1 MSEQSRSSRVS
12 RRNILFSGAAVGA
25 TALVASCTSNSED
38 KPSAQS
44 SAPAAPVDS
53 GAPGKAITIGFSAP
67 AADHGWLAAIT
78 TNAQR
83 RAKQFSEVTFK
94 AVEAG
99 EDATAQRAA
108 METLIQSKPD
118 VIVVLPFDGA
128 QLTATGRKAMQAGI
142 PVVNLDRQFSDEQA
156 FRVLIKGDNY
166 GMGVAAGHFIGSRL
180 KADGK
185 TNATIAEIAG
195 IDNLPLTQDRSRG
208 FKEALATYGMSV
220 KHRVSA
226 QFTIDSGHQV
236 TSDLLQAA
244 PKLDAVW
251 NHDDDQGVG
260 VLAAVKQAGRDEFF
274 MVGGAG
280 SRKVMEQI
288 RDDNT
293 VLKATVTY
301 SPTMAGSAVSL
312 ARLLANNRGMADLT
326 ELGVPKELRLA
337 SETITQSN
345 VADYLPLGF

>member
-1 MSEQSRSSRVS
+1 VSEQSRTSRMS
-12 RRNILFSGAAVGA
+12 RRNILFAGAAVSA
-25 TALVASCTSNSED
+25 TAVVTSCTSNSHDEPD
-38 KPSAQS
+38 AAT
-44 SAPAAPVDS
+44 SAPAAPQDS
-53 GAPGKAITIGFSAP
+53 AAPGKPMTIGFSAP
-67 AADHGWLAAIT
+67 AADHGWLSAIT
-78 TNAQR
+78 TNAR
-83 RAKQFSEVTFK
+83 SRAKQYSEVTFN

-99 EDATAQRAA
+99 VDATAQRAA
-108 METLIQSKPD
+108 METLIQAKPD

-142 PVVNLDRQFSDEQA
+142 PVVNLDREFSDEQA
-156 FRVLIKGDNY
+156 FRLLIKGDSY
-166 GMGVAAGHFIGSRL
+166 GMGVAAGRFIGDRL
-180 KADGK
+180 KAAGK
-185 TNATIAEIAG
+185 TGPTIAEIAG

-208 FKEALATYGMSV
+208 FKDALATYGLSV

-226 QFTIDSGHQV
+226 EFTIDSGHAV

-301 SPTMAGSAVSL
+301 SPTMAGSAISL
-312 ARLLANNRGMADLT
+312 ARLLVNNRGMSDLL
-326 ELGVPKELRLA
+326 ELSVPKEVRLA
-337 SETITQSN
+337 SETITKAN
-345 VADYLPLGF
+345 VSAYLPLGF